1 MTQYICI
8 GYADGAW
15 YSFAHGEELPNFD
28 TKAVAVALVES
39 EQDQSEC
46 DSDDHAAHAA
56 LVIDALE
63 ATGKWKLGKGFRR
76 PLTCEAIEAIEDS
89 IRGVT

>member
-15 YSFAHGEELPNFD
+15 YSVAHGDELPNFH
-28 TKAVAVALVES
+28 TKAVAVALIES
-39 EQDQSEC
+39 DVHTNRAFN
-46 DSDDHAAHAA
+46 DDDDHAA

-76 PLTCEAIEAIEDS
+76 PLTCEAIEDS
-89 IRGVT
+89 IRGVTL